1 MSERRSNDGPK
12 RSMEAGSDVVE
23 VRADGPGYLGLGGR
37 LGSAPGDELV
47 NAGFALEMA
56 DAYLLHDG
64 FSYADLA
71 HVLALDDLGVL
82 PADDVVALLKAL
94 LEMAA
99 IPPEEFPYDPAYGDP
114 WNSRERQIGAM
125 AGARAGWLT
134 VGRPRR
140 EAARV
145 ALRIGLRRAVLD
157 AHGAVLGLG
166 EAYLAQARRHRQTL
180 MADFT
185 YLQPAQ
191 PTTLGYVLAG
201 HLQPVLRHLMRLENA
216 YNWVNRSPAGAG
228 GTSGSSLPVDR
239 ERLAARLGFYG
250 VIPHARDAMWQ
261 ADGLVD
267 LLATLATVATE
278 AGQVAADLEIW
289 ASPQFG
295 FVGLADE
302 YCRVSA
308 LMPQKKN
315 PYALPVIRHSAGSA
329 AGALSGLLTVLR
341 TGTART
347 DHFLSAAGDV
357 HRALFAVTG
366 AVRLLAGV
374 VSTLEVDKAALARS
388 AADPGLVLADL
399 ADVLVGQGFGDRRTI
414 HRLLGLATRR
424 AADAGRA
431 VTVVD
436 VNTALGQA
444 GIDVPPE
451 LLAALENP
459 GAILSSR
466 TVTGGW
472 ARLQDL
478 LTAASREFGRRRRA
492 CTALTSALDG
502 AEAALVAEA
511 RDRGGSV

>member
-1 MSERRSNDGPK
+1 MNDGP
-12 RSMEAGSDVVE
+12 D
-23 VRADGPGYLGLGGR
+23 YLGLGGR
-37 LGSAPGDELV
+37 LGSSPGDELV
-47 NAGFALEMA
+47 DAGFALEMA

-71 HVLALDDLGVL
+71 HVLALDDLGVV
-82 PADDVVALLKAL
+82 PDEDVAALLTAL

-99 IPPEEFPYDPAYGDP
+99 VPPEEFPYDPAYGDP
-114 WNSRERQIGAM
+114 WNSRERRLEAL
-125 AGARAGWLT
+125 AGPRAGWLT

-145 ALRIGLRRAVLD
+145 AMRIALRRAVLD
-157 AHGAVLGLG
+157 AHGAVLALA
-166 EAYLAQARRHRQTL
+166 EAYLAQARRHRGTL

-191 PTTLGYVLAG
+191 PTTYGYVLAG
-201 HLQPVLRHLMRLENA
+201 HLQPVLRDLMRLENA

-239 ERLAARLGFYG
+239 DRLAARLGFYG
-250 VIPHARDAMWQ
+250 VIAHARDAMWQ
-261 ADGLVD
+261 TDGFVE
-267 LLATLATVATE
+267 LLATLAMVGTE

-295 FVGLADE
+295 FVAVADE

-315 PYALPVIRHSAGSA
+315 PYALPVIRHSAGTA
-329 AGALSGLLTVLR
+329 TGALTGLLTMLR
-341 TGTART
+341 TGSART
-347 DHFLSAAGDV
+347 DHFLSTAGDV
-357 HRALFAVTG
+357 HRAVGTVTG

-374 VSTLEVDKAALARS
+374 VSTLHVDKAAMARS

-399 ADVLVGQGFGDRRTI
+399 ADVLVGQGLGDRRTV
-414 HRLLGLATRR
+414 HRLLGLAARW
-424 AADAGRA
+424 AAGAGRP
-431 VTVVD
+431 VTVAD
-436 VNTALGQA
+436 VRTALTQG
-444 GIDVPPE
+444 GIDVPPT
-451 LLAALENP
+451 LLGPLEDP
-459 GAILSSR
+459 RAVLASR

-478 LTAASREFGRRRRA
+478 LTSASREIGRRRRA
-492 CTALTSALDG
+492 CTALRSALDG
-502 AEAALVAEA
+502 AEAALVTEA
-511 RDRGGSV
+511 RDRGASV

>member
-1 MSERRSNDGPK
+1 MTVDGP
-12 RSMEAGSDVVE
+12 EF
-23 VRADGPGYLGLGGR
+23 LGLGGR
-37 LGSAPGDELV
+37 LEATAGAELV
-47 NAGFALEMA
+47 AAGFAMEMA
-56 DAYLLHDG
+56 DARLLHDG
-64 FSYADLA
+64 FALADLA

-82 PADDVVALLKAL
+82 PEDDVAPLLQAL

-99 IPPEEFPYDPAYGDP
+99 VPPEEFPYDPAYGDP
-114 WNSRERQIGAM
+114 WNSRERRLQALV
-125 AGARAGWLT
+125 GARAGWMT

-145 ALRIGLRRAVLD
+145 ALRIAIRSAVLD
-157 AHGAVLGLG
+157 AHTALYTLGR
-166 EAYLAQARRHRQTL
+166 AYLTQARRHRDSL

-201 HLQPVLRHLMRLENA
+201 HLQAVIRQLMRLENA

-228 GTSGSSLPVDR
+228 GTTGSSLPLDR

-267 LLATLATVATE
+267 LLATLASVAVE

-289 ASPQFG
+289 ASPAYG
-295 FVGLADE
+295 FIDLADE

-315 PYALPVIRHSAGSA
+315 PYALAVIRHAGGSA
-329 AGALSGLLTVLR
+329 SGALAGLLAVLR

-357 HRALFAVTG
+357 NRALAGVTG

-374 VSTLEVDKAALARS
+374 VSTLQVNRRALART
-388 AADPGLVLADL
+388 AEDPGLVLGDL
-399 ADVLVGQGFGDRRTI
+399 ADRIVGAGLGDRRTI
-414 HRLLGLATRR
+414 HRLLGLAARR
-424 AADAGRA
+424 AADRGRRLTAEDVALALSESGIEVAVGALEGMDDPRA
-431 VTVVD
+431 VLATRTVIGGWSR
-436 VNTALGQA
+436 L
-444 GIDVPPE
+444 PE
-451 LLAALENP
+451 LLAAS
-459 GAILSSR
+459 G
-466 TVTGGW
+466 
-472 ARLQDL
+472 
-478 LTAASREFGRRRRA
+478 RELGRRRRA
-492 CTALTSALDG
+492 GTALRSALDG

-511 RDRGGSV
+511 RGRGESS